1 LQDPL
6 GSHPPHQYPTLVP
19 IWGPSA
25 ITLQPI
31 RTGFPCFGAALAG
44 YVEATRSDDE
54 EKNRLCPP
62 TPYADTLAG
71 WAHMNVL
78 GTQAAM
84 SFGSQPD
91 IKAWADTVALNPAR
105 ISPEYD
111 STAELDEVLNR
122 LQTHLRPGLA
132 RLIELTA

>member
-1 LQDPL
+1 M
-6 GSHPPHQYPTLVP
+6 
-19 IWGPSA
+19 
-25 ITLQPI
+25 
-31 RTGFPCFGAALAG
+31 
-44 YVEATRSDDE
+44 EATRPDDE

-78 GTQAAM
+78 GTRAVM

-105 ISPEYD
+105 ISPEHD

-132 RLIELTA
+132 RLAELTA

>member
-1 LQDPL
+1 
-6 GSHPPHQYPTLVP
+6 
-19 IWGPSA
+19 
-25 ITLQPI
+25 
-31 RTGFPCFGAALAG
+31 
-44 YVEATRSDDE
+44 
-54 EKNRLCPP
+54 
-62 TPYADTLAG
+62 
-71 WAHMNVL
+71 MNVL

-105 ISPEYD
+105 ISPEHA
-111 STAELDEVLNR
+111 SSAELDEVLNR